1 MVTRHAPRHEQIA
14 IRVWNPAMTTW
25 WAVTDYDDLS
35 LEGRAD
41 WEVTQGSFT
50 LNEGHELAPLLRS
63 SRHVPVPVTVEINGV
78 HWDGMVQETETGQKE
93 DGTRYLIVRLVSDH
107 KHFGRMLA
115 RGPVV
120 SAADSSQ
127 ETMTGTIGDITH
139 RLVST
144 GAERTGLPTY
154 VLIDHAGDY
163 VEVEVRTEDYIRDV
177 LESPLAGSNS
187 FVQVRKLLP
196 GQPLPGIG
204 TLHHYEGVMERAW
217 ESSQLAAGMWP
228 NAATNRRIVGAN
240 AEQGAAALP
249 DNSWSGQGQI
259 AQDGTV
265 LSRPTEGVCWQPFET
280 VVDRPLGYYTEIDP
294 RAVRVVDRRN
304 VAKNDGAA
312 NGRPHYVTTFK
323 PGSLNLTDAPKLAD
337 CVKRGLLRKPTG
349 EKLTSVDSAISYA
362 SGGVSYAWREGA
374 MWVLANRRDFDADNV
389 KYAPRGDKQRQTP
402 GVLVWQHGERDR
414 RGVVFSS
421 APGGGLSA
429 WSTTE
434 IGPDGAMLIAGSQM
448 DAQTIAALESGV
460 LKPKGTVQAVD
471 SSSASAV
478 MPSSAGLPDAVQQLD
493 LDVQPHATIS
503 GTEVSFSKAGGRV
516 NIATAGPFFLREKYM
531 NLSSTGGTNPLAE
544 ISREW
549 ARAQGTTSMT
559 FTPGHHQT
567 VVFGEDVRLD
577 DGRIV
582 PGWMPGDRVSFVD
595 GETRVSEVI
604 MGFSLRKSASSPL
617 EVTPIMG
624 RAVNGVMA
632 DLKKQLR
639 DTAVTSRKALLAPA
653 RKLPKAA
660 VEKVADDR
668 FTTDAAEWRKSVE
681 GDMTLARQYSE
692 KSHEYSEKS
701 HEHSQASLAH
711 SEESLAHSEQSHVY
725 SQESVAASELSQRY
739 SKAASGYSDEAAS
752 YSRKASQASEQS
764 HTYSQESQSHSL
776 KSKSYSEASQAASS
790 EASQHSAEA
799 SEASEQSRTYSL
811 KSKSYSEAS
820 QAASSQASGHS
831 SQARDYSD
839 AANRYSLSAGGSAK
853 DAEEYRRLAENA
865 RADAEDARDSAEQ
878 SRSAAEG
885 ERAKA
890 ELARS
895 GAESARDDAEKKRA
909 AAERSR
915 SAAEGERM
923 KAETARAAAE
933 GARDRAEGARDD
945 AEKKRAAAETSRRAA
960 ENARAGAEGARSKA
974 ESARD
979 DAENERAAAEGQ
991 RAAAEEARDSAE
1003 GYRDSAETKRALAEI
1018 ERQNAEAARN
1028 RSVEILE
1035 DTALIQGNAI
1045 FWQEV
1050 HRTRLYERYGTTGGT
1065 KSNELMDI
1073 VPSSDGRYLTLNF
1086 TGQWAGKVQVSARM
1100 ANAWGENSRVDFF
1113 TYRAGPGHRSIVI
1126 KPEVD
1131 TYGVNRVHIQVEQ
1144 WWPNRACQFVL
1155 IPGTG
1160 GKWQTP
1166 PQDPGV
1172 KSGID
1177 TFRPGSILHGGVV
1190 LYWVRGVTYT
1200 ASRDVLVA
1208 KDSSRTRV
1216 LYRAGSPLPAFAEE
1230 LSGQK
1235 ASVVFPVSGETRP
1248 VKFTEAL

>member
-25 WAVTDYDDLS
+25 WAVTDYEELS

-93 DGTRYLIVRLVSDH
+93 DGSRYLIVRLVSDH
-107 KHFGRMLA
+107 KHFDRMLA

-217 ESSQLAAGMWP
+217 ESSQLEAGMWP

-249 DNSWSGQGQI
+249 DNSWSGQGRI

-668 FTTDAAEWRKSVE
+668 FTNDATEWRKSVE

-711 SEESLAHSEQSHVY
+711 SKESLAHSEQSHAY

-790 EASQHSAEA
+790 
-799 SEASEQSRTYSL
+799 
-811 KSKSYSEAS
+811 
-820 QAASSQASGHS
+820 QASGHS
-831 SQARDYSD
+831 SRARDYSD

-890 ELARS
+890 E
-895 GAESARDDAEKKRA
+895 
-909 AAERSR
+909 
-915 SAAEGERM
+915 
-923 KAETARAAAE
+923 TARAAAE

-945 AEKKRAAAETSRRAA
+945 AEKKRAAAETSRQAA

-1028 RSVEILE
+1028 KSVEILE

-1100 ANAWGENSRVDFF
+1100 TNAWGENSRVDFF
-1113 TYRAGPGHRSIVI
+1113 TYRAGPGHRSIEI

-1177 TFRPGSILHGGVV
+1177 TFRPGSILHGGVA